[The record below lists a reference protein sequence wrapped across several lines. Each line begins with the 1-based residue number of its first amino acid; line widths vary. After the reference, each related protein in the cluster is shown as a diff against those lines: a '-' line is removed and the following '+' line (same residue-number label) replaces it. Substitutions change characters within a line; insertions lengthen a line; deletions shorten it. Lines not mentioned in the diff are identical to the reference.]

1 MALSIGGIVALGPKI
16 YSAEDIA
23 AFYNQLHET
32 WEIPKCVCAYLKEEL
47 EIHCPEDIL
56 ACFAS
61 DRDWEKFHEVEIKD
75 SEKAD
80 ANVKRGPRGKVYRA
94 FLALQA
100 AQSTGQKQRER
111 GEDSADLDSMLDPK
125 DIKEMTRR
133 FWLRHKLVFSSDEM
147 PGDILLSRVVREMER
162 RFLHNADVLKVK
174 GVATERR
181 GKNKKKAIGD
191 TGLTYQESAAEAE
204 FARPATVGAYL
215 AGLRMYMLALA
226 IWGSKAIEPAP
237 RDEETRETKPETY
250 VQFPWQ
256 FSQDYC
262 HRAQRFANDALEE
275 LAAKEVYGMV
285 RKRDEEEREMWV
297 DAIRNTE
304 SSTLGQIFREIY
316 ERRAVRWIFDSSRR
330 VGDQPMLALEDIPA
344 TPPRPSRHLELQ
356 TADAR
361 AMQNTIRSLKESN
374 TALKANRDARGGG
387 GGRRWQAVAQ
397 DTIGGG
403 SKGTAGKGGQGG
415 KGGGKKRPGGLPV
428 TLAKDQSGIAICAA
442 WNRGQ
447 CGTVCLNT
455 SAEEHVCNGKIG
467 KDTVRRGK
475 HRSMDCQRCERV

>member
-1 MALSIGGIVALGPKI
+1 MALSIGGIVARGPKTCT
-16 YSAEDIA
+16 ADDIA
-23 AFYNQLHET
+23 AFYTQLHET

-47 EIHCPEDIL
+47 EIQSPEDML
-56 ACFAS
+56 ACFTS
-61 DRDWEKFHEVEIKD
+61 DRDWEKFNDVEIKD

-94 FLALQA
+94 FLALKA
-100 AQSTGQKQRER
+100 AQSTGQKQRKR

-133 FWLRHKLVFSSDEM
+133 FWHRHKLVFSSDEM

-191 TGLTYQESAAEAE
+191 TCLTFQESAAEAE

-226 IWGSKAIEPAP
+226 IWGSKATEPAP

-275 LAAKEVYGMV
+275 LTAKEVYGMV

-316 ERRAVRWIFDSSRR
+316 ERRADRWIFDSSRR
-330 VGDQPMLALEDIPA
+330 VNAQPTLALEDIPE
-344 TPPRPSRHLELQ
+344 TPPRHQSSAYDERS
-356 TADAR
+356 
-361 AMQNTIRSLKESN
+361 MQNTIRQLKESN
-374 TALKANRDARGGG
+374 TALKANREARGGG
-387 GGRRWQAVAQ
+387 SGNTGGSWARAEQEGP
-397 DTIGGG
+397 IGGG
-403 SKGTAGKGGQGG
+403 GKGTAGKGGKGG
-415 KGGGKKRPGGLPV
+415 KGGGKKRPSGNPV
-428 TLAKDQSGIAICAA
+428 TLATDQSGTPLCAA
-442 WNRGQ
+442 WNRGG
-447 CGTVCLNT
+447 CRRTCLNLPT
-455 SAEEHVCNGKIG
+455 EEHACNGKIG
-467 KDTVRRGK
+467 PARVCRGK
-475 HRSMDCQRCERV
+475 HRSIDCQRCERA

>member
-1 MALSIGGIVALGPKI
+1 MALSIGGIVAQGPKT
-16 YSAEDIA
+16 YSADDIA

-47 EIHCPEDIL
+47 EIQSPEDML
-56 ACFAS
+56 ACFTS
-61 DRDWEKFHEVEIKD
+61 DRDWEKFNDVEIKD

-94 FLALQA
+94 FLALKA
-100 AQSTGQKQRER
+100 AQNTGQKQRER

-133 FWLRHKLVFSSDEM
+133 FWHRHKLVFSSDEM

-191 TGLTYQESAAEAE
+191 TGLTFQESAAEAE

-285 RKRDEEEREMWV
+285 RKRDEEEREMWA

-316 ERRAVRWIFDSSRR
+316 ERRAVR
-330 VGDQPMLALEDIPA
+330 
-344 TPPRPSRHLELQ
+344 
-356 TADAR
+356 
-361 AMQNTIRSLKESN
+361 
-374 TALKANRDARGGG
+374 
-387 GGRRWQAVAQ
+387 
-397 DTIGGG
+397 
-403 SKGTAGKGGQGG
+403 
-415 KGGGKKRPGGLPV
+415 
-428 TLAKDQSGIAICAA
+428 
-442 WNRGQ
+442 
-447 CGTVCLNT
+447 
-455 SAEEHVCNGKIG
+455 
-467 KDTVRRGK
+467 
-475 HRSMDCQRCERV
+475 